1 MEGVR
6 QARVS
11 IRVGVG
17 VEVRRGLE
25 GVPDGMCP
33 HTRAQELGMEEGI
46 PVPGP
51 DPRDQTRLAE
61 RGAGLAALWAWT
73 WEEGLGH
80 ALGDGQETSW
90 APLGLGCLLQGWQ
103 AIHVTQKLESE
114 GNL

>member
-51 DPRDQTRLAE
+51 DPRDQTRLG
-61 RGAGLAALWAWT
+61 RAGRRACNP
-73 WEEGLGH
+73 EGLD
-80 ALGDGQETSW
+80 LGGGAW
-90 APLGLGCLLQGWQ
+90 PRPW
-103 AIHVTQKLESE
+103 
-114 GNL
+114 